1 MRTLGIVGGIGPEST
16 IEYYRA
22 ILDAV
27 RHRHGETTAPPIL
40 INSIDVHKVLRLA
53 GAGDLGALASYLEQE
68 LARLVRA
75 GADAAIMAA
84 NTPHAVFDDLVS
96 RCSIPLISIVE
107 ATASVARAQGLGRLG
122 LLGTRSTME
131 GQFFPDVFAKY
142 GMTIVAPNSSERAYV
157 HEKYTTE
164 LVHNVF
170 SPETRLGMC
179 RLIEMMKGRDRI
191 DGVILGGTELPLL
204 LRDRTYAGIPLLDT
218 TSIHAAAAVDH
229 LWPAAS

>member
-27 RHRHGETTAPPIL
+27 RHRHGETTAPPII

-53 GAGDLGALASYLEQE
+53 GAGDLAALASYLEQE
-68 LARLVRA
+68 LGRLVRA

-107 ATASVARAQGLGRLG
+107 ATASVAKAQGLGRLG

-131 GQFFPDVFAKY
+131 GQFFPDVFAKH
-142 GMTIVAPNSSERAYV
+142 GMRPS
-157 HEKYTTE
+157 
-164 LVHNVF
+164 
-170 SPETRLGMC
+170 G
-179 RLIEMMKGRDRI
+179 
-191 DGVILGGTELPLL
+191 GGTQYRASVIGPGVTPDVMWSGPAPA
-204 LRDRTYAGIPLLDT
+204 RAT
-218 TSIHAAAAVDH
+218 AAARAKS
-229 LWPAAS
+229 AAAIRAMGDPSCRA